1 MIIRGIIKPLNTN
14 AAWMNFVN
22 RNTYS
27 GYYLEGTNFFIQLR
41 GRDRNELVIGDVK
54 NAYKR
59 GEECIFYTLIG
70 NEFNCIYQV
79 LAMFNYDVQA
89 IYAACD
95 AIDFDSK
102 PNGTLFEKLSVSKR
116 ARKGVNTFSPFLL
129 DCLNPLK
136 EIPKKWTVNHV
147 IRMLANEQFE
157 GLRTSGKYTDDY
169 AYDAAYDFQKGSV
182 SRDAM
187 LLELVEE
194 PRGWWINGG
203 DKDGDELGINCH
215 SFDYKKCIVR
225 LSGAKTIIEEK
236 KPFSQDNNV
245 KPILSPPP
253 TNRSKMA
260 GILMH

>member
-1 MIIRGIIKPLNTN
+1 MISRGIITPPATN
-14 AAWMNFVN
+14 EDWINFVN
-22 RNTYS
+22 RNTYH
-27 GYYLEGTNFFIQLR
+27 GYYLEGTNTFIQLR
-41 GRDRNELVIGDVK
+41 GRDRNELVIGDVG

-59 GEECIFYTLIG
+59 GKECVFYTLIG

-79 LAMFNYDVQA
+79 LVKFNYDVQA
-89 IYAACD
+89 IFVACE

-116 ARKGVNTFSPFLL
+116 EEKGVNTFSPFLL
-129 DCLNPLK
+129 DRLNPLK
-136 EIPKKWTVNHV
+136 EIPKKWTMNHV
-147 IRMLANEQFE
+147 IRMLANDQFE

-169 AYDAAYDFQKGSV
+169 AYDAAYDFQKGSIT
-182 SRDAM
+182 RDAM

-203 DKDGDELGINCH
+203 DKDGGELGINCH

-225 LSGAKTIIEEK
+225 LSGAETTEEK
-236 KPFSQDNNV
+236 ATFAQG
-245 KPILSPPP
+245 IQATHTLSPPP
-253 TNRSKMA
+253 VQRAKPA

>member
-1 MIIRGIIKPLNTN
+1 MISRGIIKPPANNEDWT
-14 AAWMNFVN
+14 NFVN
-22 RNTYS
+22 RNTYH
-27 GYYLEGTNFFIQLR
+27 GYYLEGTNTFIQLR
-41 GRDRNELVIGDVK
+41 GRDRNELVIGDVG

-59 GEECIFYTLIG
+59 GKECVFYTLIG

-79 LAMFNYDVQA
+79 LAKFNYNIQA
-89 IYAACD
+89 IFVACE

-116 ARKGVNTFSPFLL
+116 AEKGVNTFSPFLL
-129 DCLNPLK
+129 DRLNPLK
-136 EIPKKWTVNHV
+136 EIPKKWTMNHV
-147 IRMLANEQFE
+147 IRMLANDQFE

-169 AYDAAYDFQKGSV
+169 AYDAAYDFQKGSI

-194 PRGWWINGG
+194 PRGWWIDGG

-225 LSGAKTIIEEK
+225 LSGAESKEEK
-236 KPFSQDNNV
+236 TTFVQDTQTTHT
-245 KPILSPPP
+245 LSPPP
-253 TNRSKMA
+253 AQRAKPA